1 MVQNAAIIIEQL
13 LSSSSKDFK
22 FTSTLP
28 NSNNSNTFNKEKS
41 LTFKK
46 SNISATN
53 NYTFTNNNAINNHNK

>member
-22 FTSTLP
+22 FASTLS
-28 NSNNSNTFNKEKS
+28 NSNNSNTFSKEKS

-53 NYTFTNNNAINNHNK
+53 NHTLNNNHIR